1 MNFILGLFVLLTL
14 GIGLFLVFR
23 KYFCASPYA
32 ILSNH
37 TGKSCKIDLILA
49 DTPRKRNIGLMYQ
62 KQLPENSG
70 MIFIFDKPVRTDFWM
85 KNTLIPL
92 DMIVISPDLKVVDIK
107 MNLVPMSDDPI
118 ISDAL
123 SSYVI
128 EVNAGFCERNGIAI
142 GDTVSLHLNK
152 LF

>member
-1 MNFILGLFVLLTL
+1 MFLFIGLFVLLAL
-14 GIGLFLVFR
+14 AVVLFFLFWN
-23 KYFCASPYA
+23 FFASPYA
-32 ILSNH
+32 VLSGQK
-37 TGKSCKIDLILA
+37 GKLYKINLILA
-49 DTPRKRNIGLMYQ
+49 DTPRKRNVGLMFQ
-62 KQLPENSG
+62 KHLPEDSG
-70 MIFIFDKPVRTDFWM
+70 MIFIFDKPIKTDFWM

-107 MNLVPMSDDPI
+107 MNLVPMSEDPI

-142 GDTVSLHLNK
+142 GDTVSLHLHK

>member
-1 MNFILGLFVLLTL
+1 MFLFIGLFVLLAL
-14 GIGLFLVFR
+14 AVVLFFLFR
-23 KYFCASPYA
+23 NFFASPYA
-32 ILSNH
+32 VLSGQK
-37 TGKSCKIDLILA
+37 GKLCKINLILA
-49 DTPRKRNIGLMYQ
+49 DTPRKRNVGLMFQ
-62 KQLPENSG
+62 KHLPEDSG
-70 MIFIFDKPVRTDFWM
+70 MIFIFDKPIKTDFWM

-107 MNLVPMSDDPI
+107 MNLVPMSEDPI

-142 GDTVSLHLNK
+142 GDTVSLHLHK